1 MQYEMRIMQNK
12 PNFRKA
18 KMKLNFYPAK
28 DYEYE
33 RLGGLRETNPILS
46 ASGGIYHRA
55 LPAARVA
62 GSRCLTF
69 FRTPNYQLFRLP
81 TSVICRLP
89 RRSVAKTGLPVVAL
103 AKTGPPPYSLLL
115 APYFYVY
122 LFVQLFQ
129 TFGSILSRI
138 LHPYLQF
145 FRKFCR
151 FLLFIADF
159 PPKSLPREMAPAY
172 LTGAHFQPKNTISS
186 PKIPIPAQKYRFHP
200 ESQLVL
206 LIYPLHLTHFN

>member
-1 MQYEMRIMQNK
+1 MQNK

-138 LHPYLQF
+138 LHPFYN
-145 FRKFCR
+145 
-151 FLLFIADF
+151 FLESFADF
-159 PPKSLPREMAPAY
+159 CCLLPISPQNLYPVRWR
-172 LTGAHFQPKNTISS
+172 QPI
-186 PKIPIPAQKYRFHP
+186 
-200 ESQLVL
+200 
-206 LIYPLHLTHFN
+206 